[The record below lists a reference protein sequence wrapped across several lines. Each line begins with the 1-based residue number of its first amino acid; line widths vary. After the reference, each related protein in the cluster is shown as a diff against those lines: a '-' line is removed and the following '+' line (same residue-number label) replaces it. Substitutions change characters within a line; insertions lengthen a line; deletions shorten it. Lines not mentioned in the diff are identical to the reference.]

1 MRTKHFTLAAPFLL
15 SITWV
20 ALADRSLDRDEIVQI
35 FQQLT
40 SEPRQTWIA
49 AGTIE
54 AVHDEYKAPKMID
67 ANEVASQI
75 QEKIQHYQSDP
86 NKRELTEHLQKMQLD
101 AIPFNVRYRLLNEY
115 TMNSTVLIRFDGD
128 RFYWEINVHSRT
140 DSVKPDVELQGNF
153 LTRQFNL
160 EWNARRIFAWD
171 GEEYTTYSLPG
182 NLASVDSTGSTPHVV
197 NGPLT
202 AGFVPW
208 GHGFYSYDSLVAA
221 DSSAEKKSVDGQTLI
236 HLRLNNSDGS
246 ETLFVMDAE
255 KDYALTSC
263 TVANSP
269 PGSITS
275 RQYSGHQL
283 VSGRWVPTTI
293 SIERYDASSNRLLE
307 RDWWDITRIDA
318 NTPEGSAFDVSYETD
333 ALVEHFSSLTGR
345 PSMYRYSEMADTEQL
360 LAERLAFAASE
371 GTQLQN
377 CATAALKHACSHLGQ
392 NVTNQQLAQLVSEP
406 NLTTSL
412 HQMKQFAES
421 MGLHCRAVKTDIQ
434 TLENL
439 SGCEAILHIPAKQH
453 FVVLAG
459 VDDDYVWSIDLA
471 SSKFF
476 YCTDLDFFGMDWTEG
491 TALLI
496 SDQPLQIQGDYVE
509 IDDDQLYNI
518 VGGSGYTCTRLLQQY
533 DVVFCERVGSDC
545 IGYYQVYYERWG
557 CEAAESGSC
566 SSSWLERVKESPCII
581 FAPRPWMCT
590 VTGEWTYYYM
600 RACQ

>member
-1 MRTKHFTLAAPFLL
+1 MKTRHFALSALFLL
-15 SITWV
+15 STSCV
-20 ALADRSLDRDEIVQI
+20 ALADRSLERDEILHI

-54 AVHDEYKAPKMID
+54 AVHGGYKAPKTTD
-67 ANEVASQI
+67 ANEVTSQI
-75 QEKIQHYQSDP
+75 QERIRHYQSDP
-86 NKRELTEHLQKMQLD
+86 NKRELTDCLQKMKLD

-115 TMNSTVLIRFDGD
+115 TMNSTVLVRFDGD

-182 NLASVDSTGSTPHVV
+182 NHAIVDSTGSTPHVV

-202 AGFVPW
+202 AGFIPW

-221 DSSAEKKSVDGQTLI
+221 DSSAEEKSVDGQTLI
-236 HLRLNNSDGS
+236 HLTLSNSDGS
-246 ETLFVMDAE
+246 EILFVMDSE
-255 KDYALTSC
+255 KDYALSSC
-263 TVANSP
+263 IVANRP

-275 RQYSGHQL
+275 NQYSGHQL

-293 SIERYDASSNRLLE
+293 LIERYDAWSNRLLE
-307 RDWWDITRIDA
+307 RDLWDITRIDV
-318 NTPEGSAFDVSYETD
+318 NTPEGSAFDVSYETG

-377 CATAALKHACSHLGQ
+377 CATAALKHVCSRLGQ
-392 NVTNQQLAQLVSEP
+392 NVADQQLAQVVSEP

-434 TLENL
+434 TLKNIA
-439 SGCEAILHIPAKQH
+439 GCEAILHIPAKQH

-471 SSKFF
+471 SSKF
-476 YCTDLDFFGMDWTEG
+476 YYRTDLHFFGMGWTEG

-496 SDQPLQIQGDYVE
+496 SDQPLQIQGNYVE
-509 IDDDQLYNI
+509 IEDDQLHNI
-518 VGGSGYTCTRLLQQY
+518 IGASGYTCTRLLQEY

-566 SSSWLERVKESPCII
+566 SSSVMVRYKESPCII
-581 FAPRPWMCT
+581 YAPWPFMCT
-590 VTGEWTYYYM
+590 ITGEWTYYYM
-600 RACQ
+600 RACR